1 VCAIGTHA
9 FYHGIYIQTNNGNIN
24 IYCDN
29 PQRPLNSFGASNGGG
44 SYGLGQCKW
53 IALKRERQGF
63 CNEGN
68 NELCQDP
75 RFFYGKEI
83 IARINDKKTIYELTI
98 IQTGKIYSY
107 QNMID
112 IYRNNYISKSIANC
126 VIAIILFVVGLISLT
141 KWLKAR
147 ENKGF

>member
-1 VCAIGTHA
+1 MNYAKTHV
-9 FYHGIYIQTNNGNIN
+9 
-24 IYCDN
+24 
-29 PQRPLNSFGASNGGG
+29 
-44 SYGLGQCKW
+44 
-53 IALKRERQGF
+53 
-63 CNEGN
+63 
-68 NELCQDP
+68 
-75 RFFYGKEI
+75 FFMKEI